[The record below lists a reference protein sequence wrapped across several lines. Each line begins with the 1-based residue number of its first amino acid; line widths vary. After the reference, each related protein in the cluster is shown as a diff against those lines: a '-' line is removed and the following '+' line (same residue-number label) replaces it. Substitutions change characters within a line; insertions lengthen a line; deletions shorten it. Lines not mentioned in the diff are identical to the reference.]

1 MKEWKGF
8 CDLHVHTTN
17 SDGKY
22 TPYELVRLCMDKGI
36 QTIAFTDH
44 NVMLTKKEMNALR
57 EKFPEMHLIDGSEIS
72 AAHQLLSGKM
82 KEIHILGLFL
92 KPTDRLEKF
101 LLQNKNR
108 VEGETKT
115 QIKEMIALLN
125 GLGMNFTY
133 ENVAE
138 MFPEKI
144 IGRMELAR
152 FLTEKGMVRT
162 EEEAFDTYIGDS
174 GEKRAYVERSV
185 HCASMKKVIA
195 EILEADGVPVLAHV
209 FNYSFPPHERNY
221 ERNYL
226 IKTFVQEGGLAIEA
240 FYSPYMEALQQYLYL
255 FCARKRGLGVSA
267 GSDFHGF
274 FEHDSLECR
283 YPAAI
288 ACLLGQMAR
297 EKRGIVWDDDRE
309 GE

>member
-1 MKEWKGF
+1 METKEWKGF
-8 CDLHVHTTN
+8 CDLHLHTTN

-22 TPYELVRLCMDKGI
+22 TPYEVARLYMDKGI
-36 QTIAFTDH
+36 HTIAFTDH

-101 LLQNKNR
+101 LLQNKKR
-108 VEGETKT
+108 VEGATKT
-115 QIKEMIALLN
+115 HNKDKIAMLN

-144 IGRMELAR
+144 IGRMKLAR

-174 GEKRAYVERSV
+174 GEKRA
-185 HCASMKKVIA
+185 
-195 EILEADGVPVLAHV
+195 
-209 FNYSFPPHERNY
+209 
-221 ERNYL
+221 
-226 IKTFVQEGGLAIEA
+226 
-240 FYSPYMEALQQYLYL
+240 
-255 FCARKRGLGVSA
+255 
-267 GSDFHGF
+267 
-274 FEHDSLECR
+274 
-283 YPAAI
+283 
-288 ACLLGQMAR
+288 
-297 EKRGIVWDDDRE
+297 
-309 GE
+309 

>member
-22 TPYELVRLCMDKGI
+22 TPYELARLCMDKGI
-36 QTIAFTDH
+36 QTTAFTDH

-162 EEEAFDTYIGDS
+162 EE
-174 GEKRAYVERSV
+174 
-185 HCASMKKVIA
+185 
-195 EILEADGVPVLAHV
+195 
-209 FNYSFPPHERNY
+209 
-221 ERNYL
+221 
-226 IKTFVQEGGLAIEA
+226 
-240 FYSPYMEALQQYLYL
+240 
-255 FCARKRGLGVSA
+255 
-267 GSDFHGF
+267 
-274 FEHDSLECR
+274 
-283 YPAAI
+283 
-288 ACLLGQMAR
+288 
-297 EKRGIVWDDDRE
+297 
-309 GE
+309 